1 MQDFLI
7 GFLFLLLVEYIVVGA
22 FDFFVLLL
30 LLIFTL
36 NHAPLILL
44 FEIELKI
51 FNIIFLIKY

>member
-7 GFLFLLLVEYIVVGA
+7 EFLFLLLVEYMVVGA
-22 FDFFVLLL
+22 FDFFVFLLL

-51 FNIIFLIKY
+51 FNHNIFD